1 MAKGTGN
8 EDARRVIAF
17 PQAKGALAKAQNKAA
32 FGHKI
37 REYRIKKGL
46 SQPQLAALLGVTK
59 TP

>member
-32 FGHKI
+32 FGGKI

-46 SQPQLAALLGVTK
+46 SQPSWPRCSA
-59 TP
+59 